1 MIRSL
6 LKCISAGL
14 LLAVFATET
23 QAQVQIMPRQRA
35 RRLTQVTILPQ
46 APHAALIQPTPANQG
61 PTRWQTNR
69 PMISSG
75 FEMPTK
81 PLFLGGYAGR
91 NYGHGIR
98 QGFIPA
104 APGSAQGELRTIE
117 LTPQR

>member
-1 MIRSL
+1 MNRSL
-6 LKCISAGL
+6 LNCISACL
-14 LLAVFATET
+14 LLMLFAIDA
-23 QAQVQIMPRQRA
+23 QAQVQIIPRQRA

-46 APHAALIQPTPANQG
+46 APHAAMIQPSPANQG
-61 PTRWQTNR
+61 PSRWQTNR

-98 QGFIPA
+98 QGYIPV
-104 APGSAQGELRTIE
+104 APGSTEGELRTIE

>member
-1 MIRSL
+1 MHFGRLAAGCFRNRDPRPGPDHASAACPPAHTGHHSATGPPRGLDSANTGQPGPDTLADKSAFDL
-6 LKCISAGL
+6 L
-14 LLAVFATET
+14 
-23 QAQVQIMPRQRA
+23 
-35 RRLTQVTILPQ
+35 
-46 APHAALIQPTPANQG
+46 
-61 PTRWQTNR
+61 
-69 PMISSG
+69 G